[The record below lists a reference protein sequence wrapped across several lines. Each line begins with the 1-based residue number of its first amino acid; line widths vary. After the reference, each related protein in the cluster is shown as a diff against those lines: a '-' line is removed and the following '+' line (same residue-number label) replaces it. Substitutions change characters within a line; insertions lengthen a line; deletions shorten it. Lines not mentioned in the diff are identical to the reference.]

1 MKEME
6 LCRELTRKICK
17 DLGATPFSIG
27 KISLTHE
34 DLLAKP
40 ALNLRDE
47 KGVVSTVP
55 LWYGE
60 ALGQNGIMCCLL
72 SALNKDPDNLEICAI
87 IGFKDQKGE
96 VLDSATRVGF
106 QYDWTDD
113 SDPGIFLVKFGG
125 KWLPMMLT
133 QRLQLALG
141 LENMVQDGIQWM
153 PQSTIPEEFRNN
165 LSEIIEVDD

>member
-1 MKEME
+1 MREME
-6 LCRELTRKICK
+6 LCRDLTRKICK

-27 KISLTHE
+27 KVSVTHE
-34 DLLAKP
+34 DLLTKP

-47 KGVVSTVP
+47 KGVVSSVP

-72 SALNKDPDNLEICAI
+72 SALNQDPDNLEIAAI

-96 VLDSATRVGF
+96 VLDSAIRVGF

-113 SDPGIFLVKFGG
+113 SDSGTFLVKSGD

-141 LENMVQDGIQWM
+141 LENMVQDGVHWM
-153 PQSTIPEEFRNN
+153 PQSKVPEEFRKN
-165 LSEIIEVDD
+165 LSEIIEVDN